1 MPTLRPRPYLRLYL
15 LTLFVLLLGY
25 SQVRDSQIRDSSL
38 RPDFSAELTVVTR
51 RADTGEV
58 VPSRVYLFKG
68 NRPYRLSP
76 VDAMLPL
83 RVDSF
88 YRERLWR
95 QGADSKVLEV
105 TARDDSHFI
114 LLEGRASFH
123 LPRTRTDEGEKYR
136 LEVYHGMF
144 FAPAEVEFTLEA
156 DEAKTITID
165 LKPIAPGRQERW
177 LAADD
182 HIHLMRAKE
191 DDEVFLGWLQ
201 AEDLAVGN
209 FLELQRQQ
217 HAALQYAFGPKGE
230 ARAKGYSI
238 RSGHETRSRF
248 YGHTIV
254 LGPEEMI
261 RPLSIGHM
269 YANSPVAYP
278 FPTVFFQQG
287 RDAGGL
293 AGFAHFYGSQPN
305 SSLIMNLARQTL
317 DFVEL
322 FQFGVLHTDSWYEL
336 LNAGF
341 RVVGLAGSDFP
352 ANLRPED
359 WPRIFPLLGP
369 ERALVKAEPGSSSSA
384 SAYDIWQAGV
394 RKGAVLVSNGPLLE
408 FTVNGK
414 SSGATAS
421 WTGSSETLQGEASA
435 VFHRPI
441 EKLEIIVNGRVVATK
456 VGDTKQ
462 TELKLPFEVS
472 VSESSWIAA
481 RASALHRKGEFEI
494 WAHANPAY
502 FLKDGTPVYVE
513 ADRKAIRERW
523 EKEAEYYRN
532 PALVFEQEE
541 QRQHL
546 LRIVQETRDI
556 LAAAPLR

>member
-1 MPTLRPRPYLRLYL
+1 MPILRPARYYRVYL
-15 LTLFVLLLGY
+15 LTLFALLLGY
-25 SQVRDSQIRDSSL
+25 SQVRDSLL
-38 RPDFSAELTVVTR
+38 RPDFSAELTIVTR

-76 VDAMLPL
+76 ADAMLPL
-83 RVDSF
+83 RIDSF
-88 YRERLWR
+88 YRERVWR
-95 QGADSKVLEV
+95 QDGDSKVLEV
-105 TARDDSHFI
+105 TARDSSHFI

-123 LPRTRTDEGEKYR
+123 LPRSRTDQDEKYR
-136 LEVYHGMF
+136 LEVYRGMF
-144 FAPAEVEFTLEA
+144 FEPAEIEFTLEA
-156 DEAKTITID
+156 EESKTVTID
-165 LKPIAPGRQERW
+165 LKPIAPGRQEQW

-191 DDEVFLGWLQ
+191 DDELFLKWLQ

-217 HAALQYAFGPKGE
+217 HAALQYAFGPTGE
-230 ARAKGYSI
+230 AQAKGYSI

-254 LGPEEMI
+254 LGPEQMV
-261 RPLSIGHM
+261 RPLSIGHI
-269 YANSPVAYP
+269 YANSPAAYP

-287 RDAGGL
+287 RDLGGL

-305 SSLIMNLARQTL
+305 SSLIMNLARETI

-322 FQFGVLHTDSWYEL
+322 FQFGVLHTQPWYEL

-352 ANLRPED
+352 ANLRPEA

-369 ERALVKAEPGSSSSA
+369 ERALVKAAPGK
-384 SAYDIWQAGV
+384 SAYDAWEEGV
-394 RKGAVLVSNGPLLE
+394 AKGAVLVSNGPLLE
-408 FTVNGK
+408 FVVNGK
-414 SSGATAS
+414 SSGATES
-421 WTGSSETLQGEASA
+421 WSGGSKTLRGEASV

-441 EKLEIIVNGRVVATK
+441 EKLEILVNGRAVATQG
-456 VGDTKQ
+456 GDAKQ

-472 VSESSWIAA
+472 IDESSWIAA
-481 RASALHRKGEFEI
+481 RASALHREGEFEI

-502 FLKDGTPVYVE
+502 FLKDGKPVYVE
-513 ADRKAIRERW
+513 ADRKAVRERW

-532 PALVFEQEE
+532 PALVFEKEE

-546 LRIVQETRDI
+546 LRIVEETREI
-556 LAAAPLR
+556 LTAK

>member
-1 MPTLRPRPYLRLYL
+1 MPTLRLRPCYRAYL

-25 SQVRDSQIRDSSL
+25 SQVRDSSL
-38 RPDFSAELTVVTR
+38 KPDFSAELTVVTR

-68 NRPYRLSP
+68 ARPYRLSP
-76 VDAMLPL
+76 ADAMLPL
-83 RVDSF
+83 RIDAF

-95 QGADSKVLEV
+95 QGGDSKVLEV
-105 TARDDSHFI
+105 TARDSSHFI
-114 LLEGRASFH
+114 LLEGQASFH
-123 LPRTRTDEGEKYR
+123 LPRSLIDQDEKYR
-136 LEVYHGMF
+136 LEAYHGMF
-144 FAPAEVEFTLEA
+144 FEPAEVEFTLQA
-156 DEAKTITID
+156 GEAKTITMD

-191 DDEVFLGWLQ
+191 DDDIFLKWLR

-217 HAALQYAFGPKGE
+217 HAALQYAYGPKGE
-230 ARAKGYSI
+230 ARAKGHSI

-254 LGPEEMI
+254 LGPNEMI

-269 YANSPVAYP
+269 YANEPAAYP
-278 FPTVFFQQG
+278 FPAVFFEQG
-287 RDAGGL
+287 KAAGGL

-305 SSLIMNLARQTL
+305 STLIMDLARKTL

-322 FQFGVLHTDSWYEL
+322 FQFGVLHTQSWYEL

-369 ERALVKAEPGSSSSA
+369 ERALVKAEPGA
-384 SAYDIWQAGV
+384 SAYDAWQQGV
-394 RKGAVLVSNGPLLE
+394 RQGAVLVSNGPLLE
-408 FTVNGK
+408 FAVNGK
-414 SSGATAS
+414 SSGATSS
-421 WTGSSETLQGEASA
+421 WTGGAETLKGEASV

-441 EKLEIIVNGRVVATK
+441 EKLEIVVNGRVVAAK
-456 VGDTKQ
+456 VGDAKQ
-462 TELKLPFEVS
+462 TELKLPFEVP

-502 FLKDGTPVYVE
+502 FLKDGKPVYVE
-513 ADRKAIRERW
+513 ADRKAVRERW
-523 EKEAEYYRN
+523 EKEAAYYRN
-532 PALVFEQEE
+532 PALVFEKEE

-546 LRIVQETRDI
+546 LRIVQETSDI
-556 LAAAPLR
+556 LAAAPNR